1 MAVVKITVTLDE
13 TSVALLNEIA
23 SRLAKPKSQVLREAI
38 REYHVKSDRLSETER
53 RRMLGVVD
61 QIMKMPPTR
70 SQAEVD
76 RELRELRESRR
87 KGWRRPSDVR

>member
-1 MAVVKITVTLDE
+1 MAAVKITVTLDE